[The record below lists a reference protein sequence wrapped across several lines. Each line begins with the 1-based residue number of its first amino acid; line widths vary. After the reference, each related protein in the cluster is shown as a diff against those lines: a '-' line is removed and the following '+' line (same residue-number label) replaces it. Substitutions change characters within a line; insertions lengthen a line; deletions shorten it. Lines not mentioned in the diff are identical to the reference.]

1 MSYYTN
7 KHNYDG
13 HFEDDL
19 ELKKS
24 ILVWHKNKNSLTMY
38 ENFSS
43 KYNSKSVYPDY

>member
-24 ILVWHKNKNSLTMY
+24 ILVWHKNKKLFLT
-38 ENFSS
+38 
-43 KYNSKSVYPDY
+43 DYVWKFFFKV